1 MNILDT
7 IVLLL
12 YFGVLVIIG
21 IVGVNKVKSKKDFL
35 LAGSRL
41 GYFTHVGCLAA
52 VIIGGAATMGTTTLG
67 YNYGI
72 SGFWFV
78 SMMGLGI
85 AALGLFVVNKIGGYE
100 VFTIS
105 QLLGKR
111 FGEGTQ
117 LISAIVTAIYT
128 LMVVVTQV
136 IGMGNVIHVLL
147 GWPLIPSMA
156 IGGGIVLFY
165 TILGGMWSITLTD
178 IIQFVVMTIG
188 VFFIMFPYSIV
199 NVGGLSALF
208 HSVPTGH
215 QELTNIGWDRIFQYF
230 LLYFFGLIVS
240 QDIWQRVFTAKNQK
254 VMKSSAISAG
264 LYSVFYAVAL
274 SIVGMCAFILLP
286 NLGDSQ
292 SAFTSLALEILPPG
306 LLGLVL
312 ASVCSALMS
321 NASGAIFASS
331 TLITND
337 IIKVYFNKDMNDK
350 DIIRT
355 SRFVILGLGV
365 LSIIFSIWIQNILVA
380 LDMAYAILS
389 GAIFVPLIIGLYW
402 KRVTSQAAFYSII
415 ASTLVIFVTFMI
427 YGITSTLP
435 IIYGLFTG
443 IIVIVGL
450 TLLTPVDKYKFNK
463 SKTKNYPGMIEKN
476 SSNY

>member
-7 IVLLL
+7 AVLIL
-12 YFGVLVIIG
+12 YFGVLIVVGII
-21 IVGVNKVKSKKDFL
+21 GVNKAKSEKDFL
-35 LAGSRL
+35 LAGSRM

-52 VIIGGAATMGTTTLG
+52 VIIGGAATLGSTTLG
-67 YNYGI
+67 YDFGV

-78 SMMGLGI
+78 TMMGVGIASLGI
-85 AALGLFVVNKIGGYE
+85 FLVKKITGYE

-111 FGEGTQ
+111 YGEGTQ

-136 IGMGNVIHVLL
+136 IGMGSVIHVLL
-147 GWPLIPSMA
+147 GWSVLTSML

-165 TILGGMWSITLTD
+165 TVLGGMWSITLTD

-188 VFFIMFPYSIV
+188 VFFIMFPYSV
-199 NVGGLSALF
+199 NSAGGLATVF
-208 HSVPTGH
+208 TSVPESH
-215 QELTNIGWDRIFQYF
+215 LSLTNIGWGKIFQYF
-230 LLYFFGLIVS
+230 LLYAFGLMVS

-264 LYSVFYAVAL
+264 IYSLFYGLVL
-274 SIVGMCAFILLP
+274 SIVGMCALIILP

-292 SAFTSLALEILPPG
+292 SAFTSLALTILPPG
-306 LLGLVL
+306 MLGLVL
-312 ASVCSALMS
+312 AAVCSALMS
-321 NASGAIFASS
+321 NASGALFASA

-337 IIKVYFNKDMNDK
+337 IIKVHFKKDMKDK
-350 DIIRT
+350 EVIAT
-355 SRFVILGLGV
+355 SRIVTLVLGILA
-365 LSIIFSIWIQNILVA
+365 IIFSVWIQDILVA

-389 GAIFVPLIIGLYW
+389 GAIFVPLVVGLFW
-402 KRVTSQAAFYSII
+402 KQATSKAAFSAII
-415 ASTLVIFVTFMI
+415 ASTIVIFITFII

-435 IIYGLFTG
+435 IIFGVFTG
-443 IIVIVGL
+443 LVVIVAL
-450 TLLTPVDKYKFNK
+450 TLFSTSRVD
-463 SKTKNYPGMIEKN
+463 SDDSEKTYI
-476 SSNY
+476 S

>member
-1 MNILDT
+1 MNLLDT

-12 YFGVLVIIG
+12 YFGVLMIVGIIG
-21 IVGVNKVKSKKDFL
+21 IKKAKSEKDFL

-41 GYFTHVGCLAA
+41 GYFSHVGCLAA
-52 VIIGGAATMGTTTLG
+52 VIIGGAATMGSTTLG
-67 YNYGI
+67 YEFGI

-78 SMMGLGI
+78 SMMGFGI
-85 AALGLFVVNKIGGYE
+85 AALGIFVVNKIGGYE

-117 LISAIVTAIYT
+117 LISAVVTAIYT
-128 LMVVVTQV
+128 LMIVVTQV

-147 GWPLIPSMA
+147 GWPVIPSMV

-178 IIQFVVMTIG
+178 IIQFAVMTIG
-188 VFFIMFPYSIV
+188 IFFIMFPYSIDS
-199 NVGGLSALF
+199 VGGLTALF
-208 HSVPTGH
+208 QSVPVSH
-215 QELTNIGWDRIFQYF
+215 HSITNIGWDRIFQYF

-240 QDIWQRVFTAKNQK
+240 QDIWQRVFTARSQK
-254 VMKSSAISAG
+254 VMKGSAISAG
-264 LYSVFYAVAL
+264 IYSILYGLAL
-274 SIVGMCAFILLP
+274 SIVGMCALVLLP

-321 NASGAIFASS
+321 NASGAIFASA

-337 IIKVYFNKDMNDK
+337 IIKVYGKKVRNDQE
-350 DIIRT
+350 IIKT
-355 SRFVILGLGV
+355 SRIVTLGLGV

-389 GAIFVPLIIGLYW
+389 GAIFAPLIIGLYW

-415 ASTLVIFVTFMI
+415 ASSLVIFTTFMI

-435 IIYGLFTG
+435 IIYGLITG
-443 IIVIVGL
+443 ILVIVGV
-450 TLLTPVDKYKFNK
+450 TVLTPVK
-463 SKTKNYPGMIEKN
+463 SLDTTTTTRKSG
-476 SSNY
+476 

>member
-7 IVLLL
+7 FVLLL
-12 YFGVLVIIG
+12 YFGVLMIIG
-21 IVGVNKVKSKKDFL
+21 IIGVKKATSEKDFV

-41 GYFTHVGCLAA
+41 GYYSHVGCLAA
-52 VIIGGAATMGTTTLG
+52 VIIGGAATMGSTTLG
-67 YNYGI
+67 YNFGV
-72 SGFWFV
+72 SGLWFV
-78 SMMGLGI
+78 SMMGFGI

-147 GWPLIPSMA
+147 GWSLIPSMI

-178 IIQFVVMTIG
+178 IIQFIVMTIG
-188 VFFIMFPYSIV
+188 VFFIMFPFSV
-199 NVGGLSALF
+199 NSVGGLTALF
-208 HSVPTGH
+208 SSVPEAH
-215 QELTNIGWDRIFQYF
+215 LSLTNIGWDRIFQYF
-230 LLYFFGLIVS
+230 LLYFFGLMVS
-240 QDIWQRVFTAKNQK
+240 QDIWQRVFTARNQK
-254 VMKSSAISAG
+254 VAKRSAISAG
-264 LYSVFYAVAL
+264 LYSVLYGLVL
-274 SIVGMCAFILLP
+274 SIVGMCALVLLP

-292 SAFTSLALEILPPG
+292 AAFTSLALEILPPG

-321 NASGAIFASS
+321 NASGAIFASA

-337 IIKVYFNKDMNDK
+337 IIKVYVKKDMTDK
-350 DIIRT
+350 DIINT
-355 SRFVILGLGV
+355 SRIVILGLGV
-365 LSIIFSIWIQNILVA
+365 LAIIFSVWIQNILVA

-402 KRVTSQAAFYSII
+402 KRVTSKAAFYSII
-415 ASTLVIFVTFMI
+415 ASSLVIFISFI
-427 YGITSTLP
+427 IFGITSTLP
-435 IIYGLFTG
+435 IIYGLITG
-443 IIVIVGL
+443 LVVIVGF
-450 TLLTPVDKYKFNK
+450 TLIIPENNIEVNKEKTSIYK
-463 SKTKNYPGMIEKN
+463 
-476 SSNY
+476 

>member
-7 IVLLL
+7 FVLLL
-12 YFGVLVIIG
+12 YFGVLMIIG
-21 IVGVNKVKSKKDFL
+21 IIGVKKAKSEKDFV

-41 GYFTHVGCLAA
+41 GYYSHVGCLAA
-52 VIIGGAATMGTTTLG
+52 VIIGGAATMGSTTVG
-67 YNYGI
+67 YNFGV
-72 SGFWFV
+72 SGLWFV
-78 SMMGLGI
+78 SMMGFGI

-147 GWPLIPSMA
+147 GWSLIPSMI

-178 IIQFVVMTIG
+178 IIQFIVMTIG
-188 VFFIMFPYSIV
+188 VFFIMFPFSV
-199 NVGGLSALF
+199 NSVGGLTALF
-208 HSVPTGH
+208 SSVPEAH
-215 QELTNIGWDRIFQYF
+215 LSLTNIGWDRIFQYF
-230 LLYFFGLIVS
+230 LLYFFGLMVS
-240 QDIWQRVFTAKNQK
+240 QDIWQRVFTARNQK
-254 VMKSSAISAG
+254 VAKRSAISAG
-264 LYSVFYAVAL
+264 LYSVLYGLVL
-274 SIVGMCAFILLP
+274 SIVGMCALVLLP

-292 SAFTSLALEILPPG
+292 AAFTSLALEILPPG

-321 NASGAIFASS
+321 NASGAIFASA

-337 IIKVYFNKDMNDK
+337 IIKVYVKKDMTDK
-350 DIIRT
+350 DIINT
-355 SRFVILGLGV
+355 SRIVILGLGV
-365 LSIIFSIWIQNILVA
+365 LAIIFSVWIQNILVA

-402 KRVTSQAAFYSII
+402 KRVTSKAAFYSII
-415 ASTLVIFVTFMI
+415 ASSLVIFISFI
-427 YGITSTLP
+427 IFGITSTLP
-435 IIYGLFTG
+435 IIYGLITG
-443 IIVIVGL
+443 LVVIVGF
-450 TLLTPVDKYKFNK
+450 TLIIPENNIEVNKDKTSIYK
-463 SKTKNYPGMIEKN
+463 
-476 SSNY
+476 

>member
-1 MNILDT
+1 MNTLDT
-7 IVLLL
+7 FVLLL
-12 YFGVLVIIG
+12 YFGVLMIIG
-21 IVGVNKVKSKKDFL
+21 IIGVKKAKSEKDFV

-41 GYFTHVGCLAA
+41 GYYSHVGCLAA
-52 VIIGGAATMGTTTLG
+52 VIIGGAATMGSTSLG
-67 YNYGI
+67 YNYGV
-72 SGFWFV
+72 SGLWFV
-78 SMMGLGI
+78 SMMGFGI

-147 GWPLIPSMA
+147 GWSLIPSMI

-178 IIQFVVMTIG
+178 IIQFIVMTIG
-188 VFFIMFPYSIV
+188 VFFIMFPFSV
-199 NVGGLSALF
+199 NSVGGLTALF
-208 HSVPTGH
+208 SSVPEAH
-215 QELTNIGWDRIFQYF
+215 LSLTNIGWDRIFQYF
-230 LLYFFGLIVS
+230 LLYFFGLMVS
-240 QDIWQRVFTAKNQK
+240 QDIWQRVFTARNQK
-254 VMKSSAISAG
+254 VAKSSAISAG
-264 LYSVFYAVAL
+264 LYSVLYGLVL
-274 SIVGMCAFILLP
+274 SIVGMCALVLLP

-321 NASGAIFASS
+321 NASGAIFASA

-337 IIKVYFNKDMNDK
+337 IIKVYVKKDMTDK
-350 DIIRT
+350 DIINT
-355 SRFVILGLGV
+355 SRIVILGLGM
-365 LSIIFSIWIQNILVA
+365 LAIIFSVWIQNILVA

-402 KRVTSQAAFYSII
+402 KRVTSKAAFYSII
-415 ASTLVIFVTFMI
+415 ASSLVIFISFI
-427 YGITSTLP
+427 IFGITSTLP
-435 IIYGLFTG
+435 IIYGLITG
-443 IIVIVGL
+443 LVVIVGF
-450 TLLTPVDKYKFNK
+450 TLIIPENNIEVNKEKYDNL
-463 SKTKNYPGMIEKN
+463 
-476 SSNY
+476 

>member
-7 IVLLL
+7 AVLIL
-12 YFGVLVIIG
+12 YFGVLIVVGVIG
-21 IVGVNKVKSKKDFL
+21 INKAKSEKDFL

-52 VIIGGAATMGTTTLG
+52 VIIGGAATMGSTTLG
-67 YNYGI
+67 YDVGI

-78 SMMGLGI
+78 TMMGLGI
-85 AALGLFVVNKIGGYE
+85 AGLGLLVVNKISGYD

-136 IGMGNVIHVLL
+136 IGMGSVIHVLL
-147 GWPLIPSMA
+147 GWSVIASML

-178 IIQFVVMTIG
+178 IIQFAVMTIG
-188 VFFIMFPYSIV
+188 VFFIMFPYSV
-199 NVGGLSALF
+199 SSVGGLATLF
-208 HSVPTGH
+208 SSVPENH
-215 QELTNIGWDRIFQYF
+215 LDLTNIGWDRIFQYF

-254 VMKSSAISAG
+254 VMKSSAVSAG
-264 LYSVFYAVAL
+264 IYSVFYALAL
-274 SIVGMCAFILLP
+274 SIVGMCALVLLP
-286 NLGDSQ
+286 DLSESQ
-292 SAFTSLALEILPPG
+292 SAYTSLALEILPPG
-306 LLGLVL
+306 MLGLVL
-312 ASVCSALMS
+312 AGVCSALMS
-321 NASGAIFASS
+321 NASGALFASA

-337 IIKVYFNKDMNDK
+337 IIKIYFKKDMNDREV
-350 DIIRT
+350 IST
-355 SRFVILGLGV
+355 SRFVTFGLGV
-365 LSIIFSIWIQNILVA
+365 LAIIFSVWIQNILVA

-389 GAIFVPLIIGLYW
+389 GAIFVPLVLGLFW
-402 KRVTSQAAFYSII
+402 KRVTSTAAFSAII
-415 ASTLVIFVTFMI
+415 ASSIVILITFII
-427 YGITSTLP
+427 YGVTSTLP
-435 IIYGLFTG
+435 IIYGIITG
-443 IIVIVGL
+443 VIFIVGV
-450 TLLTPVDKYKFNK
+450 TLLSTSKNKKMDSDVKF
-463 SKTKNYPGMIEKN
+463 
-476 SSNY
+476 SNRKRA

>member
-7 IVLLL
+7 FVLLL
-12 YFGVLVIIG
+12 YFGMLMVVGIIG
-21 IVGVNKVKSKKDFL
+21 IKKAKSEKDFL

-41 GYFTHVGCLAA
+41 GYFSHVGCLAA

-67 YNYGI
+67 YDFGI

-147 GWPLIPSMA
+147 GWSVIPSMF

-188 VFFIMFPYSIV
+188 VFFIMFPYSV
-199 NVGGLSALF
+199 DSVGGLTALF
-208 HSVPTGH
+208 NSIPEGH
-215 QELTNIGWDRIFQYF
+215 TNLTNIGWDRIFQYF

-240 QDIWQRVFTAKNQK
+240 QDIWQRVFTARNQK

-264 LYSVFYAVAL
+264 LYSVFYALAL
-274 SIVGMCAFILLP
+274 SMVGMCAFVLLP
-286 NLGDSQ
+286 NLGESQ

-321 NASGAIFASS
+321 NASGAIFASA

-337 IIKVYFNKDMNDK
+337 IIKVYAKKDMTEK
-350 DIIRT
+350 DVIKT
-355 SRFVILGLGV
+355 SRIVTLGLGV

-389 GAIFVPLIIGLYW
+389 GAIFVPLVVGLYW

-415 ASTLVIFVTFMI
+415 ASSIVIFITFII

-435 IIYGLFTG
+435 IIYGLITG
-443 IIVIVGL
+443 IIVIVSL
-450 TLLTPVDKYKFNK
+450 TLLSPPASIQLSGSDV
-463 SKTKNYPGMIEKN
+463 KT
-476 SSNY
+476 SNHK

>member
-7 IVLLL
+7 LVLLI
-12 YFGVLVIIG
+12 YFGVLIIVGIIG
-21 IVGVNKVKSKKDFL
+21 IKKAKSEKDFV

-41 GYFTHVGCLAA
+41 GYYSHVGCLAA
-52 VIIGGAATMGTTTLG
+52 VIIGGAATMGSTTLG
-67 YNYGI
+67 YDYGV
-72 SGFWFV
+72 SGLWFV
-78 SMMGLGI
+78 SMMGFGI
-85 AALGLFVVNKIGGYE
+85 ATLGLFVVNKIGGYD

-147 GWPLIPSMA
+147 GWSLIPSMI

-178 IIQFVVMTIG
+178 IIQFIVMTIG
-188 VFFIMFPYSIV
+188 VFFIMFPFSV
-199 NVGGLSALF
+199 NSVGGLTALF
-208 HSVPTGH
+208 SSVPEAH
-215 QELTNIGWDRIFQYF
+215 LSLTNIGWDRIFQYF
-230 LLYFFGLIVS
+230 LLYFFGLMVS
-240 QDIWQRVFTAKNQK
+240 QDIWQRVFTARSQK
-254 VMKSSAISAG
+254 VAKSSAISAG
-264 LYSVFYAVAL
+264 VYSVLYGLVL
-274 SIVGMCAFILLP
+274 SIVGMCALVLLP
-286 NLGDSQ
+286 NLGESQ

-321 NASGAIFASS
+321 NASGAIFASA

-337 IIKVYFNKDMNDK
+337 IIKVYVKKDMTDR
-350 DIIRT
+350 DIINT
-355 SRFVILGLGV
+355 SRIVILGLGGLAV
-365 LSIIFSIWIQNILVA
+365 IFSVWIQNILIA

-402 KRVTSQAAFYSII
+402 KRVTSKAAFYSII
-415 ASTLVIFVTFMI
+415 ASSLVIFISFVIF
-427 YGITSTLP
+427 GITSTLP
-435 IIYGLFTG
+435 IIYGLITGLVVIIGFTL
-443 IIVIVGL
+443 IIPENNIEVSKKDTTI
-450 TLLTPVDKYKFNK
+450 YK
-463 SKTKNYPGMIEKN
+463 
-476 SSNY
+476 

>member
-7 IVLLL
+7 AVLFL
-12 YFGVLVIIG
+12 YFSVLIVVGIIG
-21 IVGVNKVKSKKDFL
+21 IKKAKSEKDFL

-52 VIIGGAATMGTTTLG
+52 VIIGGAATIGSTTLG
-67 YNYGI
+67 YEVGI

-78 SMMGLGI
+78 TMMGLGI
-85 AALGLFVVNKIGGYE
+85 AGLGLFVVNKISGYE

-128 LMVVVTQV
+128 LMIVVTQV
-136 IGMGNVIHVLL
+136 IGMGSVIHVLL
-147 GWPLIPSMA
+147 GWSVLPSML

-178 IIQFVVMTIG
+178 IIQFAVMTVG
-188 VFFIMFPYSIV
+188 VFFIMFPYSV
-199 NVGGLSALF
+199 NSAGGLTTLF
-208 HSVPTGH
+208 HSVPESH
-215 QELTNIGWDRIFQYF
+215 LSLTNIGWDRIFQYF

-254 VMKSSAISAG
+254 VMKSSAVSAG
-264 LYSVFYAVAL
+264 IYSLFYALAL
-274 SIVGMCAFILLP
+274 SIIGMSALVLLP

-292 SAFTSLALEILPPG
+292 SAFTSLALTILPPG

-321 NASGAIFASS
+321 NASSALFASA

-337 IIKVYFNKDMNDK
+337 IIKVYFKKDMKDK
-350 DIIRT
+350 DVIKT
-355 SRFVILGLGV
+355 SRIVTFGLGV
-365 LSIIFSIWIQNILVA
+365 LAIIFSVWIQNILVA

-389 GAIFVPLIIGLYW
+389 GAIFVPLVLGLFW
-402 KRVTSQAAFYSII
+402 KRATSTASFYAII
-415 ASTLVIFVTFMI
+415 VSTIVIFISFVAF
-427 YGITSTLP
+427 GITSTLP
-435 IIYGLFTG
+435 IILGLITG
-443 IIVIVGL
+443 VIVLVGV
-450 TLLTPVDKYKFNK
+450 TLFGP
-463 SKTKNYPGMIEKN
+463 SKGTGEHPIVRE
-476 SSNY
+476 SEIS

>member
-7 IVLLL
+7 FILLL
-12 YFGVLVIIG
+12 YFGALIIVGIIG
-21 IVGVNKVKSKKDFL
+21 IKKAKSEKDFV

-41 GYFTHVGCLAA
+41 GYYSHVGCLAA
-52 VIIGGAATMGTTTLG
+52 VIIGGAATMGSTTLG
-67 YNYGI
+67 YNYGV
-72 SGFWFV
+72 SGLWFV
-78 SMMGLGI
+78 SMMGFGI

-147 GWPLIPSMA
+147 GWSLIPSMI

-178 IIQFVVMTIG
+178 IIQFIVMTIG
-188 VFFIMFPYSIV
+188 VFFIMFPFSV
-199 NVGGLSALF
+199 NSVGGLTALF
-208 HSVPTGH
+208 SSVPEAH
-215 QELTNIGWDRIFQYF
+215 LSFTNIGWDRIFQYF
-230 LLYFFGLIVS
+230 LLYFFGLMVS
-240 QDIWQRVFTAKNQK
+240 QDIWQRVFTARNQK
-254 VMKSSAISAG
+254 VAKSSAISAG
-264 LYSVFYAVAL
+264 VYSVFYGLVL
-274 SIVGMCAFILLP
+274 SIVGMCALVLLP

-321 NASGAIFASS
+321 NASGAIFASA

-337 IIKVYFNKDMNDK
+337 IIKVYVKKDMTDR
-350 DIIRT
+350 DIINT
-355 SRFVILGLGV
+355 SRMVILGLGV
-365 LSIIFSIWIQNILVA
+365 LAIIFSVWIQNILVA

-402 KRVTSQAAFYSII
+402 KRVTSKAAFYSII
-415 ASTLVIFVTFMI
+415 ASSLVIFISFI
-427 YGITSTLP
+427 IFGITSTLP
-435 IIYGLFTG
+435 IIYGLITG
-443 IIVIVGL
+443 LVVIVGF
-450 TLLTPVDKYKFNK
+450 TLIIPENNIEVGKKDTTIYK
-463 SKTKNYPGMIEKN
+463 
-476 SSNY
+476 

>member
-7 IVLLL
+7 FVLVL
-12 YFGVLVIIG
+12 YFGALIIVGIIG
-21 IVGVNKVKSKKDFL
+21 IKKAKSEKDFV

-41 GYFTHVGCLAA
+41 GYYSHVGCLAA
-52 VIIGGAATMGTTTLG
+52 VIIGGAATMGSTTLG
-67 YNYGI
+67 YDYGV
-72 SGFWFV
+72 SGLWFV
-78 SMMGLGI
+78 SMMGFGI

-147 GWPLIPSMA
+147 GWALIPSMI

-178 IIQFVVMTIG
+178 IIQFIVMTIG
-188 VFFIMFPYSIV
+188 VFFIMFPFSV
-199 NVGGLSALF
+199 NSVGGLTVLF
-208 HSVPTGH
+208 SSVPEAH
-215 QELTNIGWDRIFQYF
+215 LSLTNIGWDRIFQYF
-230 LLYFFGLIVS
+230 LLYFFGLMVS
-240 QDIWQRVFTAKNQK
+240 QDIWQRVFTARSQK
-254 VMKSSAISAG
+254 VAKSSAISAG
-264 LYSVFYAVAL
+264 VYSVLYGLVL
-274 SIVGMCAFILLP
+274 SIVGMCALVLLP
-286 NLGDSQ
+286 NLGETQ

-321 NASGAIFASS
+321 NASGAIFASA

-337 IIKVYFNKDMNDK
+337 IIKVYVKKDMTDR
-350 DIIRT
+350 DIINT
-355 SRFVILGLGV
+355 SRMVILGLGV
-365 LSIIFSIWIQNILVA
+365 LAIIFSVWIQNILVA

-389 GAIFVPLIIGLYW
+389 GAIFVPLIVGLYW
-402 KRVTSQAAFYSII
+402 KRVTSKAAFYSII
-415 ASTLVIFVTFMI
+415 ASSLVIFISFLIFGV
-427 YGITSTLP
+427 TSTLP
-435 IIYGLFTG
+435 IIYGLITG
-443 IIVIVGL
+443 LVVIVGF
-450 TLLTPVDKYKFNK
+450 TLIIPENNIVVNKKNTTIYK
-463 SKTKNYPGMIEKN
+463 
-476 SSNY
+476 

>member
-1 MNILDT
+1 MNILDNF
-7 IVLLL
+7 VLLL
-12 YFGVLVIIG
+12 YFGVLMIIG
-21 IVGVNKVKSKKDFL
+21 IIGVKKAKSEKDFV

-41 GYFTHVGCLAA
+41 GYYSHVGCLAA
-52 VIIGGAATMGTTTLG
+52 VIIGGAATMGSTSLG
-67 YNYGI
+67 YNFGV
-72 SGFWFV
+72 SGLWFV
-78 SMMGLGI
+78 SMMGFGI

-147 GWPLIPSMA
+147 GWSLIPSMI

-178 IIQFVVMTIG
+178 IIQFIVMTIG
-188 VFFIMFPYSIV
+188 VFFIMFPFSV
-199 NVGGLSALF
+199 NSVGGLTALF
-208 HSVPTGH
+208 SSVPEAH
-215 QELTNIGWDRIFQYF
+215 LSLTNIGWNRIFQYF
-230 LLYFFGLIVS
+230 LLYFFGLMVS
-240 QDIWQRVFTAKNQK
+240 QDIWQRVFTARNQEIAK
-254 VMKSSAISAG
+254 KSAISAG
-264 LYSVFYAVAL
+264 LYSVLYGLVL
-274 SIVGMCAFILLP
+274 SIVGMCALVLLP

-292 SAFTSLALEILPPG
+292 AAFTSLALEILPPG

-321 NASGAIFASS
+321 NASGAIFASA

-337 IIKVYFNKDMNDK
+337 IIKVYVKRDMTDK
-350 DIIRT
+350 DIINT
-355 SRFVILGLGV
+355 SRIVIFGLGV
-365 LSIIFSIWIQNILVA
+365 LAIIFSVWIQNILVA

-402 KRVTSQAAFYSII
+402 KRVTSKAAFYSII
-415 ASTLVIFVTFMI
+415 ASSLVIFISFI
-427 YGITSTLP
+427 IFGITSTLP
-435 IIYGLFTG
+435 IIYGLITG
-443 IIVIVGL
+443 LVVIVGF
-450 TLLTPVDKYKFNK
+450 TLIIPENNIEVNKENTSIYK
-463 SKTKNYPGMIEKN
+463 
-476 SSNY
+476 

>member
-1 MNILDT
+1 MNRLDT
-7 IVLLL
+7 SVLIL
-12 YFGVLVIIG
+12 YFGMLIVVGIIG
-21 IVGVNKVKSKKDFL
+21 IKKAKSEKDFL

-52 VIIGGAATMGTTTLG
+52 VIIGGAATMGSTTLG
-67 YNYGI
+67 YDFGI

-78 SMMGLGI
+78 TMMGLGI
-85 AALGLFVVNKIGGYE
+85 AGLGLFVVNKISGYE

-111 FGEGTQ
+111 YGEGTQ

-128 LMVVVTQV
+128 LMIVVTQV

-147 GWPLIPSMA
+147 GWSVLPSML

-178 IIQFVVMTIG
+178 IIQFVIMTIG
-188 VFFIMFPYSIV
+188 VFFIMFPYSI
-199 NVGGLSALF
+199 NSVGGLTALF
-208 HSVPTGH
+208 HSMPADH
-215 QELTNIGWDRIFQYF
+215 LSLTNIGWDRIFQYF

-254 VMKSSAISAG
+254 VMKSSAVSAG
-264 LYSVFYAVAL
+264 VYSLFYALAL
-274 SIVGMCAFILLP
+274 SIVGMCALVLLP
-286 NLGDSQ
+286 NLGESQ
-292 SAFTSLALEILPPG
+292 SAFTALALKILPPG

-321 NASGAIFASS
+321 NASGALFASA
-331 TLITND
+331 TLLTND
-337 IIKVYFNKDMNDK
+337 IIKVYFKKDMDDK
-350 DIIRT
+350 GVIKT
-355 SRFVILGLGV
+355 SRIVTLGLGI
-365 LSIIFSIWIQNILVA
+365 LSILFSVWIQNILVA

-389 GAIFVPLIIGLYW
+389 GAIFVPLVAGLFW
-402 KRVTSQAAFYSII
+402 KRVTSKAAFSAIVV
-415 ASTLVIFVTFMI
+415 STIVIFACFVV
-427 YGITSTLP
+427 YGISSTLP

-443 IIVIVGL
+443 TTVLIGV
-450 TLLTPVDKYKFNK
+450 TLFSSYPVEIGDQSVNIGEGER
-463 SKTKNYPGMIEKN
+463 P
-476 SSNY
+476 

>member
-7 IVLLL
+7 FVLLL
-12 YFGVLVIIG
+12 YFGVLMIIG
-21 IVGVNKVKSKKDFL
+21 IIGVKKAKSEKDFV

-41 GYFTHVGCLAA
+41 GYYSHVGCLAA
-52 VIIGGAATMGTTTLG
+52 VIIGGAATMGSTSLG
-67 YNYGI
+67 YNFGV
-72 SGFWFV
+72 SGLWFV
-78 SMMGLGI
+78 SMMGFGI

-147 GWPLIPSMA
+147 GWSLIPSMI

-178 IIQFVVMTIG
+178 IIQFIVMTIG
-188 VFFIMFPYSIV
+188 VFFIMFPFSV
-199 NVGGLSALF
+199 NSVGGLTALF
-208 HSVPTGH
+208 SSVPEAH
-215 QELTNIGWDRIFQYF
+215 LSLTNIGWDRIFQYF
-230 LLYFFGLIVS
+230 LLYFFGLMVS
-240 QDIWQRVFTAKNQK
+240 QDIWQRVFTARNQK
-254 VMKSSAISAG
+254 VAKRSAISAG
-264 LYSVFYAVAL
+264 LYSVFYGLVL
-274 SIVGMCAFILLP
+274 SIVGMCALVLLP

-292 SAFTSLALEILPPG
+292 AAFTSLALEILPPG

-321 NASGAIFASS
+321 NASGAIFASA

-337 IIKVYFNKDMNDK
+337 IIKVYVKKDMTDK
-350 DIIRT
+350 DIINT
-355 SRFVILGLGV
+355 SRIVILGLGV
-365 LSIIFSIWIQNILVA
+365 LAIIFSVWIQNILVA

-402 KRVTSQAAFYSII
+402 KRVTSKAAFYSII
-415 ASTLVIFVTFMI
+415 ASSLVIFISFI
-427 YGITSTLP
+427 IFGITSTLP
-435 IIYGLFTG
+435 IIYGLITG
-443 IIVIVGL
+443 LVVIVGF
-450 TLLTPVDKYKFNK
+450 TLIIPENNIEVNKENTSIYK
-463 SKTKNYPGMIEKN
+463 
-476 SSNY
+476 

>member
-7 IVLLL
+7 FVLLL
-12 YFGVLVIIG
+12 YFGVLMIIG
-21 IVGVNKVKSKKDFL
+21 IIGVKKAKSEKDFV

-41 GYFTHVGCLAA
+41 GYYSHVGCLAA
-52 VIIGGAATMGTTTLG
+52 VIIGGAATMGSTTLG
-67 YNYGI
+67 YNFGV
-72 SGFWFV
+72 SGLWFV
-78 SMMGLGI
+78 SMMGFGI

-147 GWPLIPSMA
+147 GWSLIPSMI

-178 IIQFVVMTIG
+178 IIQFIVMTIG
-188 VFFIMFPYSIV
+188 VFFIMFPFSV
-199 NVGGLSALF
+199 NSVGGLTALF
-208 HSVPTGH
+208 SSVPEAH
-215 QELTNIGWDRIFQYF
+215 LSLTNIGWDRIFQYF
-230 LLYFFGLIVS
+230 LLYFFGLMVS
-240 QDIWQRVFTAKNQK
+240 QDIWQRVFTARNQK
-254 VMKSSAISAG
+254 VAKRSAISAG
-264 LYSVFYAVAL
+264 LYSVLYGLVL
-274 SIVGMCAFILLP
+274 SIVGMCALVLLP

-292 SAFTSLALEILPPG
+292 AAFTSLALEILPPG

-321 NASGAIFASS
+321 NASGAIFASA

-337 IIKVYFNKDMNDK
+337 IIKVYVKKDMTDK
-350 DIIRT
+350 DIINT
-355 SRFVILGLGV
+355 SRIVILGLGV
-365 LSIIFSIWIQNILVA
+365 LAIIFSVWIQNILVA

-389 GAIFVPLIIGLYW
+389 GAIFVPLIVGLYW
-402 KRVTSQAAFYSII
+402 KRVTSKAAFYSII
-415 ASTLVIFVTFMI
+415 ASSLVIFISFI
-427 YGITSTLP
+427 IFGITSTLP
-435 IIYGLFTG
+435 IIYGLITG
-443 IIVIVGL
+443 LVVIVGF
-450 TLLTPVDKYKFNK
+450 TLIIPENNIEVNKEDTSIYK
-463 SKTKNYPGMIEKN
+463 
-476 SSNY
+476 

>member
-7 IVLLL
+7 FVLLL
-12 YFGVLVIIG
+12 YFGALIIVGIIG
-21 IVGVNKVKSKKDFL
+21 IKKAKSEKDFV

-41 GYFTHVGCLAA
+41 GYYSHVGCLAA
-52 VIIGGAATMGTTTLG
+52 VIIGGAATMGSTTLG
-67 YNYGI
+67 YNYGV
-72 SGFWFV
+72 SGLWFV
-78 SMMGLGI
+78 SMMGFGI

-147 GWPLIPSMA
+147 GWSLIPSMI

-178 IIQFVVMTIG
+178 IIQFIVMTIG
-188 VFFIMFPYSIV
+188 VFFIMFPYSV
-199 NVGGLSALF
+199 NSVGGLTTLF
-208 HSVPTGH
+208 SSVPEAH
-215 QELTNIGWDRIFQYF
+215 LSLTNIGWDRIFQYF
-230 LLYFFGLIVS
+230 LLYFFGLMVS
-240 QDIWQRVFTAKNQK
+240 QDIWQRVFTARNQK
-254 VMKSSAISAG
+254 VAKSSAISAG
-264 LYSVFYAVAL
+264 VYSVFYGLVL
-274 SIVGMCAFILLP
+274 SIVGMCALVLLP

-321 NASGAIFASS
+321 NASGAIFASA

-337 IIKVYFNKDMNDK
+337 IIKVYVKKDMTDR
-350 DIIRT
+350 DIINT
-355 SRFVILGLGV
+355 SRMIILGLGV
-365 LSIIFSIWIQNILVA
+365 IAIIFSVWIQNILVA

-402 KRVTSQAAFYSII
+402 KRVTSKAAFYSII
-415 ASTLVIFVTFMI
+415 ASSLVIFISFI
-427 YGITSTLP
+427 IFGITSTLP
-435 IIYGLFTG
+435 IIYGLITG
-443 IIVIVGL
+443 LVVIVGF
-450 TLLTPVDKYKFNK
+450 TLIIPENNIEVGKKDTTIYK
-463 SKTKNYPGMIEKN
+463 
-476 SSNY
+476 

>member
-7 IVLLL
+7 LVLLL
-12 YFGVLVIIG
+12 YFGVLMVVGIIG
-21 IVGVNKVKSKKDFL
+21 IKKAKSEKDFL

-41 GYFTHVGCLAA
+41 GYFSHVGCLAA
-52 VIIGGAATMGTTTLG
+52 VIIGGAATMGSTTLG
-67 YNYGI
+67 YDVGI

-78 SMMGLGI
+78 SMMGFGI

-105 QLLGKR
+105 QMLGKR

-117 LISAIVTAIYT
+117 LISAIVTSIYT
-128 LMVVVTQV
+128 LMIVVTQV

-147 GWPLIPSMA
+147 GWPVIPSMF

-178 IIQFVVMTIG
+178 IIQFAVMTIG
-188 VFFIMFPYSIV
+188 VFFIMFPYSV
-199 NVGGLSALF
+199 DSVGGLTVLF
-208 HSVPTGH
+208 NSMPESHNS
-215 QELTNIGWDRIFQYF
+215 LTNIGWDRIFQYF
-230 LLYFFGLIVS
+230 LLYFFGLMVS

-254 VMKSSAISAG
+254 VMKSSAVSAG
-264 LYSVFYAVAL
+264 VYSVFYALAL
-274 SIVGMCAFILLP
+274 SIVGMCALVLLP

-321 NASGAIFASS
+321 NASGAIFASA

-337 IIKVYFNKDMNDK
+337 IIKVYAKKEMTDK
-350 DIIRT
+350 DVIKT
-355 SRFVILGLGV
+355 SRIVTLGLGV

-402 KRVTSQAAFYSII
+402 KRVTSKAAFYSII
-415 ASTLVIFVTFMI
+415 ASSLVIFITFMI

-435 IIYGLFTG
+435 IIYGLITG
-443 IIVIVGL
+443 VIVIVSL
-450 TLLTPVDKYKFNK
+450 TLLNPSAIQIHESTL
-463 SKTKNYPGMIEKN
+463 KTTNQK
-476 SSNY
+476 

>member
-7 IVLLL
+7 FVLLL
-12 YFGVLVIIG
+12 YFGLLIIVGIIG
-21 IVGVNKVKSKKDFL
+21 IKKAKSEKDFV

-41 GYFTHVGCLAA
+41 GYFSHVGCLAA
-52 VIIGGAATMGTTTLG
+52 VIIGGAATMGSTSLG
-67 YNYGI
+67 YDFGI

-85 AALGLFVVNKIGGYE
+85 AALGLFVVNKIGSYK

-128 LMVVVTQV
+128 LMIVVTQV

-147 GWPLIPSMA
+147 GWSIIPSML

-178 IIQFVVMTIG
+178 IIQFAVMTIG
-188 VFFIMFPYSIV
+188 VFFIMLPYSV
-199 NVGGLSALF
+199 HSVGGLTTLF
-208 HSVPTGH
+208 NRVPASHHSLV
-215 QELTNIGWDRIFQYF
+215 NIGWNRIFQYF

-254 VMKSSAISAG
+254 VMKSSAVSAG
-264 LYSVFYAVAL
+264 LYSVFYALAL
-274 SIVGMCAFILLP
+274 SIVGMCAFVLLP
-286 NLGDSQ
+286 HLENSQ
-292 SAFTSLALEILPPG
+292 TAFTSLALKILPPG

-321 NASGAIFASS
+321 NASGAIFASA
-331 TLITND
+331 TLITHD
-337 IIKVYFNKDMNDK
+337 IIRVYIKENMTDK
-350 DIIRT
+350 DIIKT
-355 SRFVILGLGV
+355 SRIVTLGLGV

-389 GAIFVPLIIGLYW
+389 GAIFIPLVIGLYW
-402 KRVTSQAAFYSII
+402 KRVTSKAAFYAII
-415 ASTLVIFVTFMI
+415 ASSLVIFISFMI
-427 YGITSTLP
+427 YGIASTLP
-435 IIYGLFTG
+435 IIFGLITG
-443 IIVIVGL
+443 IIVIVGV
-450 TLLTPVDKYKFNK
+450 TLLTPSYSIKLDK
-463 SKTKNYPGMIEKN
+463 SA
-476 SSNY
+476 

>member
-7 IVLLL
+7 FVLLL
-12 YFGVLVIIG
+12 YFGVLMIIG
-21 IVGVNKVKSKKDFL
+21 IIGVKKAKSEKDFV

-41 GYFTHVGCLAA
+41 GYYSHVGCLSA
-52 VIIGGAATMGTTTLG
+52 VIIGGAATMGSTTLG
-67 YNYGI
+67 YNFGV
-72 SGFWFV
+72 SGLWFV
-78 SMMGLGI
+78 SMMGFGI

-147 GWPLIPSMA
+147 GWSLIPSMI

-178 IIQFVVMTIG
+178 IIQFIVMTIG
-188 VFFIMFPYSIV
+188 VFFIMFPFSV
-199 NVGGLSALF
+199 NSVGGLTALF
-208 HSVPTGH
+208 GSVPEAH
-215 QELTNIGWDRIFQYF
+215 LSLTNIGWDRIFQYF

-240 QDIWQRVFTAKNQK
+240 QDIWQRVFTARNQK
-254 VMKSSAISAG
+254 VAKRSAISAG
-264 LYSVFYAVAL
+264 LYSVLYGLVL
-274 SIVGMCAFILLP
+274 SIVGMCALVLLP

-292 SAFTSLALEILPPG
+292 AAFTSLALEILPPG

-321 NASGAIFASS
+321 NASGAIFASA

-337 IIKVYFNKDMNDK
+337 IIKVYVKKDMTDK
-350 DIIRT
+350 DIINT
-355 SRFVILGLGV
+355 SRIVILGLGV
-365 LSIIFSIWIQNILVA
+365 LAIIFSVWIQNILVA

-402 KRVTSQAAFYSII
+402 KRVTSKAAFYSII
-415 ASTLVIFVTFMI
+415 ASSLVIFISFI
-427 YGITSTLP
+427 IFGITSTLP
-435 IIYGLFTG
+435 IIYGLITG
-443 IIVIVGL
+443 LVVIVGF
-450 TLLTPVDKYKFNK
+450 TLIIPVNNIEVNKENTSIYK
-463 SKTKNYPGMIEKN
+463 
-476 SSNY
+476 

>member
-7 IVLLL
+7 FVLLL
-12 YFGVLVIIG
+12 YFGVLMIIG
-21 IVGVNKVKSKKDFL
+21 IIGVKKAKSEKDFV

-41 GYFTHVGCLAA
+41 GYYSHVGCLAA
-52 VIIGGAATMGTTTLG
+52 VIIGGAATMGSTTLG
-67 YNYGI
+67 YNFGV
-72 SGFWFV
+72 SGLWFV
-78 SMMGLGI
+78 SMMGFGI

-147 GWPLIPSMA
+147 GWSLIPSMI

-178 IIQFVVMTIG
+178 IIQFIVMTIG
-188 VFFIMFPYSIV
+188 VFFIMFPFSV
-199 NVGGLSALF
+199 NSVGGLTALF
-208 HSVPTGH
+208 SSVPEAH
-215 QELTNIGWDRIFQYF
+215 LSLTNIGWDRIFQYF
-230 LLYFFGLIVS
+230 LLYFFGLMVS
-240 QDIWQRVFTAKNQK
+240 QDIWQRVFTARNQK
-254 VMKSSAISAG
+254 VAKRSAISAG
-264 LYSVFYAVAL
+264 LYSVLYGLVL
-274 SIVGMCAFILLP
+274 SIVGMCALVLLP

-292 SAFTSLALEILPPG
+292 AAFTSLALEILPPG

-321 NASGAIFASS
+321 NASGAIFASA

-337 IIKVYFNKDMNDK
+337 IIKVYVKKDMTDK
-350 DIIRT
+350 DIINT
-355 SRFVILGLGV
+355 SRIVILGLGV
-365 LSIIFSIWIQNILVA
+365 LAIIFSVWIQNILVA

-402 KRVTSQAAFYSII
+402 KRVTSKAAFYSII
-415 ASTLVIFVTFMI
+415 ASSLVIFISFI
-427 YGITSTLP
+427 IFGITSTLP
-435 IIYGLFTG
+435 IIYGLITG
-443 IIVIVGL
+443 LVVIVGF
-450 TLLTPVDKYKFNK
+450 TLIIPENNIEVNKEKTSIYK
-463 SKTKNYPGMIEKN
+463 
-476 SSNY
+476 

>member
-7 IVLLL
+7 FILFL
-12 YFGVLVIIG
+12 YFGALVIVGIIG
-21 IVGVNKVKSKKDFL
+21 IKKAKSEKDFV

-41 GYFTHVGCLAA
+41 GYYSHVGCLAA
-52 VIIGGAATMGTTTLG
+52 VIIGGAATMGSTTLG
-67 YNYGI
+67 YDYGV
-72 SGFWFV
+72 SGLWFV
-78 SMMGLGI
+78 SMMGFGI

-147 GWPLIPSMA
+147 GWALIPSMI

-178 IIQFVVMTIG
+178 IIQFIVMTIG
-188 VFFIMFPYSIV
+188 VFFIMFPFSV
-199 NVGGLSALF
+199 NSVGGLTALF
-208 HSVPTGH
+208 SSVPEAH
-215 QELTNIGWDRIFQYF
+215 LSLTNIGWDRIFQYF
-230 LLYFFGLIVS
+230 LLYFFGLMVS
-240 QDIWQRVFTAKNQK
+240 QDIWQRVFTARNQK
-254 VMKSSAISAG
+254 VAKRSAISAG
-264 LYSVFYAVAL
+264 LYSVLYGLVL
-274 SIVGMCAFILLP
+274 SIVGMCALVLLP

-292 SAFTSLALEILPPG
+292 AAFTSLALEILPPG

-321 NASGAIFASS
+321 NASGAIFASA

-337 IIKVYFNKDMNDK
+337 IIKVYVKKDMTDK
-350 DIIRT
+350 DIINT
-355 SRFVILGLGV
+355 SRIVILGLGV
-365 LSIIFSIWIQNILVA
+365 LAIIFSVWIQNILVA

-402 KRVTSQAAFYSII
+402 KRVTSKAAFYSII
-415 ASTLVIFVTFMI
+415 ASSLVIFISFI
-427 YGITSTLP
+427 IFGITSTLP
-435 IIYGLFTG
+435 IIYGLITG
-443 IIVIVGL
+443 LVVIVGF
-450 TLLTPVDKYKFNK
+450 TLIIPENNIEVNKDKTSIYK
-463 SKTKNYPGMIEKN
+463 
-476 SSNY
+476 

>member
-7 IVLLL
+7 FVLLL
-12 YFGVLVIIG
+12 YFGVLIIIG
-21 IVGVNKVKSKKDFL
+21 IIGIKKAKSEKDFV

-41 GYFTHVGCLAA
+41 GYYSHVGCLAA
-52 VIIGGAATMGTTTLG
+52 VIIGGAATMGSTTLG
-67 YNYGI
+67 YNFGV
-72 SGFWFV
+72 SGLWFV
-78 SMMGLGI
+78 SMMGFGI

-147 GWPLIPSMA
+147 GWSLIPSMI

-178 IIQFVVMTIG
+178 IIQFIVMTIG
-188 VFFIMFPYSIV
+188 VFFIMFPFSV
-199 NVGGLSALF
+199 NSVGGLTALF
-208 HSVPTGH
+208 SSVPEAH
-215 QELTNIGWDRIFQYF
+215 LSLTNIGWGRIFQYF
-230 LLYFFGLIVS
+230 LLYFFGLMVS
-240 QDIWQRVFTAKNQK
+240 QDIWQRVFTARSQK
-254 VMKSSAISAG
+254 VAKSSAISAG
-264 LYSVFYAVAL
+264 LYSVFYGLVL
-274 SIVGMCAFILLP
+274 SIVGMCALVLLP

-321 NASGAIFASS
+321 NASGAIFASA

-337 IIKVYFNKDMNDK
+337 IIKVYVKKDMTDK
-350 DIIRT
+350 DIINT
-355 SRFVILGLGV
+355 SRIVILGLGV
-365 LSIIFSIWIQNILVA
+365 LAIIFSVWIQNILVA

-402 KRVTSQAAFYSII
+402 KRVTSKAAFYSII
-415 ASTLVIFVTFMI
+415 ASSLVIFISFI
-427 YGITSTLP
+427 IFGITSTLP
-435 IIYGLFTG
+435 IIYGLITG
-443 IIVIVGL
+443 LVVIVGF
-450 TLLTPVDKYKFNK
+450 TLIIPENNIEVNK
-463 SKTKNYPGMIEKN
+463 ENTSI
-476 SSNY
+476 

>member
-7 IVLLL
+7 FVLLL
-12 YFGVLVIIG
+12 YFGVLMIIG
-21 IVGVNKVKSKKDFL
+21 IIGVKKAKSEKDFV

-41 GYFTHVGCLAA
+41 GYYSHVGCLAA
-52 VIIGGAATMGTTTLG
+52 VIIGGAATMGSTSLG
-67 YNYGI
+67 YNFGV
-72 SGFWFV
+72 SGLWFV
-78 SMMGLGI
+78 SMMGFGI

-147 GWPLIPSMA
+147 GWSLIPSMI

-165 TILGGMWSITLTD
+165 TVLGGMWSITLTD
-178 IIQFVVMTIG
+178 IIQFIVMTIG
-188 VFFIMFPYSIV
+188 VFFIMFPFSV
-199 NVGGLSALF
+199 SSVGGLTALF
-208 HSVPTGH
+208 SSVPEAH
-215 QELTNIGWDRIFQYF
+215 LSLTNIGWDRIFQYF
-230 LLYFFGLIVS
+230 LLYFFGLMVS
-240 QDIWQRVFTAKNQK
+240 QDIWQRVFTARNQK
-254 VMKSSAISAG
+254 VAKRSAISAG
-264 LYSVFYAVAL
+264 LYSVLYGLVL
-274 SIVGMCAFILLP
+274 SIVGMCALVLLP

-292 SAFTSLALEILPPG
+292 AAFTSLALEILPPG

-321 NASGAIFASS
+321 NASGAIFASA

-337 IIKVYFNKDMNDK
+337 IIKVYAKKDMTDK
-350 DIIRT
+350 DIINT
-355 SRFVILGLGV
+355 SRIVILGLGV
-365 LSIIFSIWIQNILVA
+365 LAIIFSVWIQNILVA

-402 KRVTSQAAFYSII
+402 KRVTSKAAFYSII
-415 ASTLVIFVTFMI
+415 ASSLVIFISFI
-427 YGITSTLP
+427 IFGITSTLP
-435 IIYGLFTG
+435 IIYGLITG
-443 IIVIVGL
+443 LVVIVGF
-450 TLLTPVDKYKFNK
+450 TLIIPENNIEVNKENTSIYK
-463 SKTKNYPGMIEKN
+463 
-476 SSNY
+476 

>member
-7 IVLLL
+7 FVLLL
-12 YFGVLVIIG
+12 YFGVLMIIG
-21 IVGVNKVKSKKDFL
+21 IIGVKKAKSEKDFV

-41 GYFTHVGCLAA
+41 GYYSHVGCLAA
-52 VIIGGAATMGTTTLG
+52 VIIGGAATMGSTSLG
-67 YNYGI
+67 YNFGV
-72 SGFWFV
+72 SGLWFV
-78 SMMGLGI
+78 SMMGFGI

-147 GWPLIPSMA
+147 GWSLIPSMI

-165 TILGGMWSITLTD
+165 TTLGGMWSITLTD
-178 IIQFVVMTIG
+178 IIQFIVMTIG
-188 VFFIMFPYSIV
+188 VFFIMFPFSV
-199 NVGGLSALF
+199 NSVGGLTALF
-208 HSVPTGH
+208 SSVPEAH
-215 QELTNIGWDRIFQYF
+215 LSLTNIGWDRIFQYF
-230 LLYFFGLIVS
+230 LLYFFGLMVS
-240 QDIWQRVFTAKNQK
+240 QDIWQRVFTARNQK
-254 VMKSSAISAG
+254 VAKRSAISAG
-264 LYSVFYAVAL
+264 LYSVLYGLVL
-274 SIVGMCAFILLP
+274 SIVGMCALVLLP

-292 SAFTSLALEILPPG
+292 VAFTSLALEILPPG

-321 NASGAIFASS
+321 NASGAIFASA

-337 IIKVYFNKDMNDK
+337 IIKVYVKKDMTDK
-350 DIIRT
+350 DIINT
-355 SRFVILGLGV
+355 SRIVILGLGV
-365 LSIIFSIWIQNILVA
+365 LAIIFSVWIQNILVA

-402 KRVTSQAAFYSII
+402 KRVTSKAAFYSII
-415 ASTLVIFVTFMI
+415 ASSLVIFISFI
-427 YGITSTLP
+427 IFGITSTQP
-435 IIYGLFTG
+435 IIYGLITG
-443 IIVIVGL
+443 LVVIVGF
-450 TLLTPVDKYKFNK
+450 TLIIPENNIEVNKENTSIYK
-463 SKTKNYPGMIEKN
+463 
-476 SSNY
+476 

>member
-7 IVLLL
+7 FVLLL
-12 YFGVLVIIG
+12 YFGVLMIIG
-21 IVGVNKVKSKKDFL
+21 IIGVKKAKSEKDFV

-41 GYFTHVGCLAA
+41 GYYSHVGCLAA
-52 VIIGGAATMGTTTLG
+52 VIIGGASTMGSTSLG
-67 YNYGI
+67 YNFGV
-72 SGFWFV
+72 SGLWFV
-78 SMMGLGI
+78 SMMGFGI

-147 GWPLIPSMA
+147 GWSLIPSMI

-165 TILGGMWSITLTD
+165 TVLGGMWSITLTD
-178 IIQFVVMTIG
+178 IIQFIVMTIG
-188 VFFIMFPYSIV
+188 VFFIMFPFSV
-199 NVGGLSALF
+199 SSVGGLTALF
-208 HSVPTGH
+208 SSVPEAH
-215 QELTNIGWDRIFQYF
+215 LSLTNIGWDRIFQYF
-230 LLYFFGLIVS
+230 LLYFFGLMVS
-240 QDIWQRVFTAKNQK
+240 QDIWQRVFTARNQK
-254 VMKSSAISAG
+254 VAKRSAISAG
-264 LYSVFYAVAL
+264 LYSVLYGLVL
-274 SIVGMCAFILLP
+274 SIVGMCALVLLP

-292 SAFTSLALEILPPG
+292 AAFTSLALEILPPG

-321 NASGAIFASS
+321 NASGAIFASA

-337 IIKVYFNKDMNDK
+337 IIKVYAKKDMTDK
-350 DIIRT
+350 DIINT
-355 SRFVILGLGV
+355 SRIVILGLGV
-365 LSIIFSIWIQNILVA
+365 LAIIFSVWIQNILVA

-402 KRVTSQAAFYSII
+402 KRVTSKAAFYSII
-415 ASTLVIFVTFMI
+415 ASSLVIFISFI
-427 YGITSTLP
+427 IFGITSTLP
-435 IIYGLFTG
+435 IIYGLITG
-443 IIVIVGL
+443 LVVIVGF
-450 TLLTPVDKYKFNK
+450 TLIIPENNIEVNKENTSIYK
-463 SKTKNYPGMIEKN
+463 
-476 SSNY
+476 

>member
-7 IVLLL
+7 FVLLL
-12 YFGVLVIIG
+12 YFGVLMIIG
-21 IVGVNKVKSKKDFL
+21 IIGVKKAKSEKDFV

-41 GYFTHVGCLAA
+41 GYYSHVGCLAA
-52 VIIGGAATMGTTTLG
+52 VIIGGAATMGSTSLG
-67 YNYGI
+67 YNFGV
-72 SGFWFV
+72 SGLWFV
-78 SMMGLGI
+78 SMMGFGI

-147 GWPLIPSMA
+147 GWSLIPSMI

-178 IIQFVVMTIG
+178 IIQFIVMTIG
-188 VFFIMFPYSIV
+188 VFFIMFPFSV
-199 NVGGLSALF
+199 NSVGGLTALF
-208 HSVPTGH
+208 SSVPEAH
-215 QELTNIGWDRIFQYF
+215 LSLTNIGWDRIFQYF
-230 LLYFFGLIVS
+230 LLYFFGLMVS
-240 QDIWQRVFTAKNQK
+240 QDIWQRVFTARNQK
-254 VMKSSAISAG
+254 VAKRSAISAG
-264 LYSVFYAVAL
+264 LYSVLYGLVL
-274 SIVGMCAFILLP
+274 SIVGMCALVLLP

-292 SAFTSLALEILPPG
+292 AAFTSLALEILPPG

-321 NASGAIFASS
+321 NASGAIFASA

-337 IIKVYFNKDMNDK
+337 IIKVYVKKDMTDK
-350 DIIRT
+350 DIINT
-355 SRFVILGLGV
+355 SRIVILGLGV
-365 LSIIFSIWIQNILVA
+365 LAIIFSVWIQNILVA

-402 KRVTSQAAFYSII
+402 KRVTSKAAFYSII
-415 ASTLVIFVTFMI
+415 ASSLVIFISFI
-427 YGITSTLP
+427 IFGITSTLP
-435 IIYGLFTG
+435 IIYGLITG
-443 IIVIVGL
+443 LVVIVGF
-450 TLLTPVDKYKFNK
+450 TLIIPENNIEVNKEKTSIYK
-463 SKTKNYPGMIEKN
+463 
-476 SSNY
+476 